1 MSVRPR
7 KILSGPIPKV
17 RRSDESPPLQR
28 RRSFP
33 FPLKQLLSLSMVLMV
48 TPFPSR
54 FRPPPDPPPT
64 DLPPWSLCKSRPFKA
79 RFLIVPPE
87 PPEPPDVPLLLAP
100 LLQTLESSINPVV
113 FLPRCTSPVPVAVA
127 SPLRFFASTIGLTGT
142 VFVSFGVCVS
152 TAWCRFQHSSSF
164 QLEPQFIFAE
174 TSSLLVKLSKGIVS
188 VSSWNKSYLYE
199 SCLVLGVSCLE
210 MSSLPLNEDIAL
222 PLNLI
227 LPQFEDVASDRSL
240 PLYEDVA
247 SDLLSLPL
255 YEDVTLC
262 SPPLVPQY
270 GVGTRTFVLLALV
283 SMVSGTDASKNGGLG
298 WCIHGMDEA
307 HDSQSSARIL
317 YVVSTLAAE
326 ALMSQVVLPSASS
339 AGFSKLQEIWDSI
352 VFFSALHSGMD
363 LNEIAGC
370 LLTNLATLFSPLS
383 FNFYQCTALH
393 LTVAIA
399 MEDELMGTTS
409 LNVTTKYLQLC
420 CVRELKGT
428 VNLIY

>member
-1 MSVRPR
+1 
-7 KILSGPIPKV
+7 
-17 RRSDESPPLQR
+17 
-28 RRSFP
+28 
-33 FPLKQLLSLSMVLMV
+33 MVLMV
-48 TPFPSR
+48 TPFSSR
-54 FRPPPDPPPT
+54 FRPPPDPPPP

-87 PPEPPDVPLLLAP
+87 PPDVLLLLAP

-113 FLPRCTSPVPVAVA
+113 FLPRCSSPVPVDVA

-152 TAWCRFQHSSSF
+152 TAWCRFQHCSTF

-199 SCLVLGVSCLE
+199 PCLVLGVSCLE
-210 MSSLPLNEDIAL
+210 MSPLPLNEDIAL

-227 LPQFEDVASDRSL
+227 LPQFEDVASDR
-240 PLYEDVA
+240 
-247 SDLLSLPL
+247 SLPL

-307 HDSQSSARIL
+307 HDARSSARIL

-326 ALMSQVVLPSASS
+326 ALTLQVALPSASS

-352 VFFSALHSGMD
+352 VLFSALHSGMD

-370 LLTNLATLFSPLS
+370 LLTNFATLFNPLS
-383 FNFYQCTALH
+383 FNFYQCTALC
-393 LTVAIA
+393 LAVTIAIC
-399 MEDELMGTTS
+399 
-409 LNVTTKYLQLC
+409 VFFRLC
-420 CVRELKGT
+420 SSITLF
-428 VNLIY
+428 

>member
-64 DLPPWSLCKSRPFKA
+64 DLPTWSLCKSRPFKA

-174 TSSLLVKLSKGIVS
+174 TSFLLVKLSK
-188 VSSWNKSYLYE
+188 
-199 SCLVLGVSCLE
+199 
-210 MSSLPLNEDIAL
+210 
-222 PLNLI
+222 
-227 LPQFEDVASDRSL
+227 
-240 PLYEDVA
+240 
-247 SDLLSLPL
+247 
-255 YEDVTLC
+255 
-262 SPPLVPQY
+262 
-270 GVGTRTFVLLALV
+270 
-283 SMVSGTDASKNGGLG
+283 GTDASKNGGLG

-326 ALMSQVVLPSASS
+326 ALTSQVVLPSASS

-352 VFFSALHSGMD
+352 VLFSALHSGMD
-363 LNEIAGC
+363 LNEIAGRMSSWE
-370 LLTNLATLFSPLS
+370 LL
-383 FNFYQCTALH
+383 H
-393 LTVAIA
+393 
-399 MEDELMGTTS
+399 
-409 LNVTTKYLQLC
+409 
-420 CVRELKGT
+420 
-428 VNLIY
+428 

>member
-1 MSVRPR
+1 MYHVHSLSVHDDGTVLIDCDVRPR
-7 KILSGPIPKV
+7 KILSGPISKV
-17 RRSDESPPLQR
+17 HRSDESPPLQR

-48 TPFPSR
+48 TPFSSR
-54 FRPPPDPPPT
+54 FRPPPDPPPP

-79 RFLIVPPE
+79 RFLIV

-113 FLPRCTSPVPVAVA
+113 FLPRCSSPVPVDVA

-199 SCLVLGVSCLE
+199 PCLVLGVSCLE
-210 MSSLPLNEDIAL
+210 MSPLPLNEDIAL

-227 LPQFEDVASDRSL
+227 LPQFEDVASNRSL

-270 GVGTRTFVLLALV
+270 GV
-283 SMVSGTDASKNGGLG
+283 
-298 WCIHGMDEA
+298 A

-326 ALMSQVVLPSASS
+326 ALTLQVALPSASS

-352 VFFSALHSGMD
+352 VLFSALHSGMD
-363 LNEIAGC
+363 LNEIADYVP
-370 LLTNLATLFSPLS
+370 LLLYF
-383 FNFYQCTALH
+383 
-393 LTVAIA
+393 
-399 MEDELMGTTS
+399 
-409 LNVTTKYLQLC
+409 KY
-420 CVRELKGT
+420 E
-428 VNLIY
+428 

>member
-1 MSVRPR
+1 M
-7 KILSGPIPKV
+7 
-17 RRSDESPPLQR
+17 
-28 RRSFP
+28 
-33 FPLKQLLSLSMVLMV
+33 
-48 TPFPSR
+48 
-54 FRPPPDPPPT
+54 
-64 DLPPWSLCKSRPFKA
+64 
-79 RFLIVPPE
+79 
-87 PPEPPDVPLLLAP
+87 
-100 LLQTLESSINPVV
+100 
-113 FLPRCTSPVPVAVA
+113 
-127 SPLRFFASTIGLTGT
+127 
-142 VFVSFGVCVS
+142 SFGVCVS
-152 TAWCRFQHSSSF
+152 TAWYRFQHSSSF

-199 SCLVLGVSCLE
+199 PCLVLGVSCLE
-210 MSSLPLNEDIAL
+210 MSPLPLNEDIAL

-247 SDLLSLPL
+247 SNLLSLPL

-298 WCIHGMDEA
+298 WCIHGMDKA

-326 ALMSQVVLPSASS
+326 ALTLQVALPSASS

-352 VFFSALHSGMD
+352 VLFSALHSGMD
-363 LNEIAGC
+363 LNENAGC

-383 FNFYQCTALH
+383 FNFYQCTALC
-393 LTVAIA
+393 LAVTIAIC
-399 MEDELMGTTS
+399 
-409 LNVTTKYLQLC
+409 VFFRLC
-420 CVRELKGT
+420 SSITLF
-428 VNLIY
+428 

>member
-1 MSVRPR
+1 MFEFVKLIRHIPKPKFPIQTKLVS
-7 KILSGPIPKV
+7 LSGPIPKV
-17 RRSDESPPLQR
+17 RRSYEFPPLQR

-54 FRPPPDPPPT
+54 FRPPPDPPPP

-113 FLPRCTSPVPVAVA
+113 FLPRCSSLVPVAVA

-142 VFVSFGVCVS
+142 VFG
-152 TAWCRFQHSSSF
+152 FQHSSSF

-174 TSSLLVKLSKGIVS
+174 TSSLLVKLSKGFVS
-188 VSSWNKSYLYE
+188 VSLWNKSYLYE
-199 SCLVLGVSCLE
+199 PCLVLGVSCLK
-210 MSSLPLNEDIAL
+210 MSPLPLNEDIVL

-240 PLYEDVA
+240 PLYEDGA

-255 YEDVTLC
+255 YEDV
-262 SPPLVPQY
+262 
-270 GVGTRTFVLLALV
+270 A
-283 SMVSGTDASKNGGLG
+283 
-298 WCIHGMDEA
+298 
-307 HDSQSSARIL
+307 
-317 YVVSTLAAE
+317 
-326 ALMSQVVLPSASS
+326 LPSASS

-352 VFFSALHSGMD
+352 VLFSTLHSGMD

-383 FNFYQCTALH
+383 FNFYQCTALC
-393 LTVAIA
+393 LAVAIA
-399 MEDELMGTTS
+399 MC
-409 LNVTTKYLQLC
+409 VFFRLC
-420 CVRELKGT
+420 SSITLF
-428 VNLIY
+428 

>member
-1 MSVRPR
+1 MRVRPR
-7 KILSGPIPKV
+7 EILSGPIPKV

-54 FRPPPDPPPT
+54 FKPPPDPPPP

-100 LLQTLESSINPVV
+100 LLHTLESSINPVV
-113 FLPRCTSPVPVAVA
+113 FLPRCSSLVPVAVA
-127 SPLRFFASTIGLTGT
+127 SPLRFFASNIGLTGT
-142 VFVSFGVCVS
+142 VFGLFGVCVS

-174 TSSLLVKLSKGIVS
+174 TSSLLVKLSKG
-188 VSSWNKSYLYE
+188 N
-199 SCLVLGVSCLE
+199 
-210 MSSLPLNEDIAL
+210 
-222 PLNLI
+222 
-227 LPQFEDVASDRSL
+227 
-240 PLYEDVA
+240 
-247 SDLLSLPL
+247 
-255 YEDVTLC
+255 
-262 SPPLVPQY
+262 
-270 GVGTRTFVLLALV
+270 
-283 SMVSGTDASKNGGLG
+283 DASKNGGLG

-317 YVVSTLAAE
+317 YVVSTFAAE
-326 ALMSQVVLPSASS
+326 ALTLQVALPSASS

-352 VFFSALHSGMD
+352 VLFSALHSGMD

-370 LLTNLATLFSPLS
+370 LLSNLATLFSPLS
-383 FNFYQCTALH
+383 FNFYQCMALC
-393 LTVAIA
+393 LAVAIA
-399 MEDELMGTTS
+399 MC
-409 LNVTTKYLQLC
+409 VFFRLC
-420 CVRELKGT
+420 SSITLF
-428 VNLIY
+428 